1 MFAALLPA
9 FVYGNDFFD
18 LPFPT
23 DGIKHSVFL
32 GFRKIKKLYMATRF
46 AAAAAIGAL
55 VGGIDLCSK
64 PDPWPVPVF
73 VCSWCYFYVTLRAN
87 PLFLLHLCL
96 V

>member
-1 MFAALLPA
+1 
-9 FVYGNDFFD
+9 
-18 LPFPT
+18 
-23 DGIKHSVFL
+23 
-32 GFRKIKKLYMATRF
+32 MATRF

-64 PDPWPVPVF
+64 PDPWPVSVF